1 MIPEINIRGNSSVA
15 SINGAKGSGGREK
28 TNKFSGTKE
37 RLDWLKIDLNAAKII
52 IVQECK
58 HIKINMNGSTHM
70 QQY

>member
-15 SINGAKGSGGREK
+15 SINGAKGSGGGEK

-58 HIKINMNGSTHM
+58 HIKINMNGSTNM